1 MGNETGVTDRPIDRA
16 AICLAEW
23 IERGRGYH
31 TETWGQWVRDTEADL
46 ELHTRRQ
53 AEIRELVK
61 AAQWALFD
69 HNLPLVAAKLNR
81 LMELV

>member
-1 MGNETGVTDRPIDRA
+1 MVEKTGQVDRA

-31 TETWGQWVRDTEADL
+31 NSDVWTQWVKDTQADL
-46 ELHTRRQ
+46 ELHVRRQ

-69 HNLPLVAAKLNR
+69 HDLLKVAAKLNR
-81 LMELV
+81 LMEIV